1 MGRKSKA
8 QKIIEEQ
15 GKAENK
21 YPDSKYLVIYDFAEG
36 NNPRQFYDNIHRL
49 FNHYGGSLIQRSV
62 AEVVGTEASLAVSS
76 LAEGYGAS
84 VLRYRVEKD
93 K

>member
-15 GKAENK
+15 GEGENK
-21 YPDSKYLVIYDFAEG
+21 YPDSKYLVLYDFEEG
-36 NNPRQFYDNIHRL
+36 NNPRQFYDNLHRL
-49 FNHYGGSLIQRSV
+49 FDHYGGSLVQRSV
-62 AEVVGTEASLAVSS
+62 AEVVGSKASLAVSS
-76 LAEGYGAS
+76 LAKGYGAS
-84 VLRYRVEKD
+84 VLRYRVEAD